1 MGTRGSASVFI
12 PHVTE
17 NYKAPSDAASEDA
30 PDPVCTVR
38 YIPATTEHTV
48 QVGGTPRRLPA
59 WLSPLPQTHFLTA
72 TSWLLPPPQWAKGE
86 FDDLFCESAKTINSH
101 PQ

>member
-17 NYKAPSDAASEDA
+17 NFKAPSNAASEDA

-48 QVGGTPRRLPA
+48 QVGGTPETPMCLAQSSAPDPFPNCHLMA
-59 WLSPLPQTHFLTA
+59 APSPTVGQ
-72 TSWLLPPPQWAKGE
+72 G
-86 FDDLFCESAKTINSH
+86 
-101 PQ
+101 